1 MAERR
6 NTVKEITVLKPA
18 ISIQKICKFANFS
31 RTQFYYNFKDEHLK
45 SPGRPCPG
53 FTLNRDGKIL
63 SDTLI
68 IHHLK
73 NYRADIHFMNTCGA
87 KMLSHYLAAE
97 HSMYVNH
104 KKVYRLCKE
113 NNLLLFTQNQ
123 VRTKFKKMRCEY
135 RAVTA
140 PNQLWQFDLKHI
152 YIHGENTWCYL
163 LTFIDVYS
171 KKAVAYSLGKSI
183 KAGQLILTLNAA
195 LVAENISH
203 DHPLQIRSDN
213 GPQMSSNRFHFYLKK
228 LERKLTH
235 EFIPPRTPNRN
246 AYIESFFSIFEKT
259 VIEIRYFNTYH
270 DVYEAV
276 MNFVE
281 FYNNRR
287 LHGSIGK
294 LSPINFIKKFE
305 AGEIKNYVV
314 SA

>member
-6 NTVKEITVLKPA
+6 DTVKDITIVKPSA
-18 ISIQKICKFANFS
+18 SVQKICQYANFS
-31 RTQFYYNFKDEHLK
+31 RTQFYYNFKDNQVK

-53 FTLNRDGKIL
+53 FTINRDGELLPDDLIL
-63 SDTLI
+63 QR
-68 IHHLK
+68 LK
-73 NYRADIHFMNTCGA
+73 NYRSDIHFMNTCGA
-87 KMLSHYLAAE
+87 KMLSHYLASE

-113 NNLLLFTQNQ
+113 NNLLLFTANQ
-123 VRTKFKKMRCEY
+123 VRAKIKKMRCEY
-135 RAVTA
+135 RNVIA

-152 YIHGENTWCYL
+152 YIHGENAWCYL
-163 LTFIDVYS
+163 LSFIDVYT
-171 KKAVAYSLGKSI
+171 KKVVAYSLGKSI
-183 KAGQLILTLNAA
+183 RAGQLILTLNSA

-276 MNFVE
+276 MNFIE
-281 FYNNRR
+281 FYNHRR
-287 LHGSIGK
+287 LHGSIGN
-294 LSPINFIKKFE
+294 LSPVNFIKKYE

>member
-6 NTVKEITVLKPA
+6 EIVKLVASIKSKA
-18 ISIQKICKFANFS
+18 SIQKICKYADFS
-31 RTQFYYNFKDEHLK
+31 RTQFYYNFKENQVR

-53 FTLNRDGKIL
+53 FTINRDGNKIT
-63 SDTLI
+63 DDI
-68 IHHLK
+68 IVNHLK

-87 KMLSHYLAAE
+87 KMLSRYLAAE
-97 HSMYVNH
+97 HAMYVNH
-104 KKVYRLCKE
+104 KKVYRLCQE

-123 VRTKFKKMRCEY
+123 VRTKIKKQRCEY
-135 RAVTA
+135 RNVVA

-152 YIHGENTWCYL
+152 YIHGESAWCYL
-163 LTFIDVYS
+163 LSFIDVYT
-171 KKAVAYSLGKSI
+171 KKVVAYSLGRSI
-183 KAGQLILTLNAA
+183 KAGQLILTLNSA
-195 LVAENISH
+195 LVAEKISH

-228 LERKLTH
+228 LERKLIH

-276 MNFVE
+276 LNFVE

-287 LHGSIGK
+287 LHGSIGN

-305 AGEIKNYVV
+305 AGEIKDYII

>member
-6 NTVKEITVLKPA
+6 ETVKAVIELKPA
-18 ISIQKICKFANFS
+18 GSIQKTCHFAEFS
-31 RTQFYYNFKDEHLK
+31 RTQFYYKFKNNKIK

-53 FTLNRDGKIL
+53 FTVNRDGKLL
-63 SDTLI
+63 SDDLI
-68 IHHLK
+68 VQHLK

-87 KMLSHYLAAE
+87 KMLSHYLASE

-123 VRTKFKKMRCEY
+123 VKEKIKKMRCEY
-135 RAVTA
+135 RNVTA

-152 YIHGENTWCYL
+152 YIHGKNTWCYL

-171 KKAVAYSLGKSI
+171 KKAIAYSLGKSI
-183 KAGQLILTLNAA
+183 KAGQLILTLNSA
-195 LVAENISH
+195 LVAEKISH

-228 LERKLTH
+228 QERKLTH

-259 VIEIRYFNTYH
+259 VIEIRYFNNYH

-276 MNFVE
+276 TNFVE

-294 LSPINFIKKFE
+294 VSPINFIKKFE

>member
-6 NTVKEITVLKPA
+6 EVVKAITIVKPA
-18 ISIQKICKFANFS
+18 VSVQKICRYAEFS
-31 RTQFYYNFKDEHLK
+31 RTQFYYNFKSTDVK

-53 FTLNRDGKIL
+53 FTMNRDGKVLPDDTIL
-63 SDTLI
+63 Q
-68 IHHLK
+68 HLK

-87 KMLSHYLAAE
+87 KMLSHYLATE

-113 NNLLLFTQNQ
+113 NNLLLFTSAQ
-123 VRTKFKKMRCEY
+123 VRTKIKKKRCEF
-135 RAVTA
+135 RDVTA

-152 YIHGENTWCYL
+152 YIHGENSWCYL
-163 LTFIDVYS
+163 LSFIDVYT
-171 KKAVAYSLGKSI
+171 KKVVSYSVGKSI
-183 KAGQLILTLNAA
+183 KAGQLILTLNSA
-195 LVAENISH
+195 LVTENINH
-203 DHPLQIRSDN
+203 DHALQIRSDN

-270 DVYEAV
+270 DVYESV
-276 MNFVE
+276 VNFIE

-287 LHGSIGK
+287 LHGSIGN
-294 LSPINFIKKFE
+294 LSPVNFIKKYH